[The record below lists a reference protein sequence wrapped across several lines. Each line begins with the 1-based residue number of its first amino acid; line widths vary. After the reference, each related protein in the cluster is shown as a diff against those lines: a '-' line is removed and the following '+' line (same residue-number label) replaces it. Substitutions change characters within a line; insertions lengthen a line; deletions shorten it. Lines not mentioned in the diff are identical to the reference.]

1 MTPCIYSIA
10 KAEPSRC
17 DHLYSQAPTAEMN
30 KEFLSAAAPRLRLL
44 DSKII
49 ELDLLVL
56 SEDLSLEH
64 FDDGADMELY

>member
-1 MTPCIYSIA
+1 
-10 KAEPSRC
+10 
-17 DHLYSQAPTAEMN
+17 MN